1 MAASTTQT
9 FTKTL
14 TTTLE
19 VTDLEHCPLAVMVEQ
34 LTELADGETQTSEY
48 VIPRARMEAAIES
61 GDPIEYLTRRADY
74 DVSLPDNAGYDLIPK
89 DLLKLA
95 HSDIYHSWVYESKD
109 WPSLTERAKDPDYVP
124 MFLSGWDHTIWNIV
138 GTQIHAPVE
147 VEVWGSYHDVHK
159 VKEHVAED
167 PRVLHAEIQRTP
179 YYNVDIVGAESLVMV
194 VNLPQED
201 LDRLSEQCNDGK
213 PLHGGRI
220 AELLGRSYE
229 GAKGDLLGID
239 QFKRP
244 ERERYEDDEDSGE
257 YEDY

>member
-19 VTDLEHCPLAVMVEQ
+19 VTDIEHWPLAVLVEQ
-34 LTELADGETQTSEY
+34 ITELSDGETQTVEY
-48 VIPRARMEAAIES
+48 VIPRARLEAAIKS

-89 DLLKLA
+89 DLLKLP
-95 HSDIYHSWVYESKD
+95 HSDIYHAWVYESKD

-138 GTQIHAPVE
+138 GKQIHAPVE
-147 VEVWGSYHDVHK
+147 VEVWGAYHDVHK
-159 VKEHVAED
+159 VKAHVAGD
-167 PRVLHAEIQRTP
+167 PRVMHAEIQRTP
-179 YYNVDIVGAESLVMV
+179 YYNADIVGAESLVMV
-194 VNLPQED
+194 VNLPTED
-201 LDRLSEQCNDGK
+201 LERLQNECNDGK

-220 AELLGRSYE
+220 AELLGRGYDE
-229 GAKGDLLGID
+229 GRGDLLGIE

-244 ERERYEDDEDSGE
+244 ERATGYEAYEDPD